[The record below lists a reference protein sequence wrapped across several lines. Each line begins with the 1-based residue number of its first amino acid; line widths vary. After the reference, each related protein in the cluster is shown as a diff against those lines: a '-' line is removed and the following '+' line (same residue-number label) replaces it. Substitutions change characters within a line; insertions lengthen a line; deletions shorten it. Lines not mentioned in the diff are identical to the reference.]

1 MATSPFL
8 AYAGGGD
15 KPTAMGNAMPKHRE
29 RDEFDIVLYVVLGL
43 VGIAVAM
50 GLIEWN
56 ARRNAAAFTR
66 EVFRPPTAAETRAI
80 EQQLR
85 SMEAESAREVAK
97 VTRRYTYPSPNR
109 SRRATRD
116 ITPLAADER
125 CISGQRFRR
134 LSNGWQEIGT
144 C

>member
-15 KPTAMGNAMPKHRE
+15 KPTAMGDAMPKHRE
-29 RDEFDIVLYVVLGL
+29 RDEFDIVLYVILGL
-43 VGIAVAM
+43 VGIAVVM

-56 ARRNAAAFTR
+56 ARRQAAAITR
-66 EVFRPPTAAETRAI
+66 EMLRPATAEETRT
-80 EQQLR
+80 LNR
-85 SMEAESAREVAK
+85 LTREAELEAEQAVRAIYK
-97 VTRRYTYPSPNR
+97 PYPYPPPNR
-109 SRRATRD
+109 SRKPVRD
-116 ITPLAADER
+116 LTPLAQDER

-134 LSNGWQEIGT
+134 LNNGWEEIGS